1 MADTA
6 LRRLA
11 ESRTRALRRTV
22 AGQLEDL
29 REERGLSQREVA
41 EAAGVDR
48 SWLAKAEAGD
58 ANLTLHA
65 LAAIATVLGTEASVR
80 LYPATGPRLRDH
92 IQVRLIEAL
101 LSVLHR
107 RWVPRLEVPVYRPVR
122 GVIDL
127 VLVEP
132 ATAQLVSA
140 EAQSEIRRAERQ
152 LRWAAEKADALPSAD
167 GWPWMTS
174 RPTTSRLLLLRS
186 TAATRAV
193 VQASPQLFTAAFPGR
208 SSDAFETLA
217 GATGT
222 IQGAAI
228 VWVDVR
234 GSSSR
239 VLEDPPRGIDVG
251 RVSEGT
257 RNGW

>member
-1 MADTA
+1 MADTTIE
-6 LRRLA
+6 RLA
-11 ESRTRALRRTV
+11 ASRARALRRTV

-29 REERGLSQREVA
+29 REQRGLSQREVA
-41 EAAGVDR
+41 EAAGIDR

-65 LAAIATVLGTEASVR
+65 LAAIATVLGTEASLR
-80 LYPATGPRLRDH
+80 LYPAIGPRLRDH
-92 IQVRLIEAL
+92 IQVLLIEAL
-101 LSVLHR
+101 LAILHR
-107 RWVPRLEVPVYRPVR
+107 RWLPRLEVPVHRPVR

-127 VLVEP
+127 VLAEP
-132 ATAQLVSA
+132 ATAQLVGA
-140 EAQSEIRRAERQ
+140 EAQSEIRKAERQ

-167 GWPWMTS
+167 GWPWMAS
-174 RPTTSRLLLLRS
+174 RPNLSRLMLLRS

-193 VQASPQLFTAAFPGR
+193 VRTTPHLFAAAYPGR
-208 SSDAFETLA
+208 SSIAVAALT

-222 IQGAAI
+222 VPDATI

-239 VLEDPPRGIDVG
+239 ILDGPPRGIDVG
-251 RVSEGT
+251 R
-257 RNGW
+257 